1 MALGFR
7 DCCNQYNYFYVSGIP
22 ATVSEFE
29 TYYIETTQGVN
40 ICATY
45 VEVPVLNYLPP
56 TYNLNQMTQYSS
68 CDTCTQEYVC
78 PTQESIF
85 VPKYGAGVIATASDC
100 ELKTI
105 FPLYVECR
113 PTQPT
118 ISNETGGEISLY
130 VNGGTVPY
138 SFTNGDTL
146 VAIQPIGLPDGSV
159 YTLQTGLG
167 SGTYNY
173 IVNDL
178 QSDYIVPISCVLSP
192 PPAYLNANCNSTNVS
207 IWGAN
212 DGVLNL
218 NIDGGTSPYVVVL
231 TGATQTLPIEGLTAG
246 TYSFTVS
253 DSGIGDN
260 YQSLTVICTI
270 TQPDRIIY
278 PEYLC
283 LTTNICD
290 TTFSLTFVSA
300 GTQNYRALYN
310 CINPTTVGLS
320 TLLLYWDNGWRTSQ
334 EDVTSTPQWSTS
346 CGLQMNLPIYFIQSS
361 NSVQPTG
368 LWSAYGAFTNAKNT
382 QITEGSCPP
391 ALAII
396 AVNNACIPAKGSAIV
411 SPSSGV
417 PPYVFYY
424 SSGTNT
430 VGPVES
436 TVINNLN
443 SGTYSVYTV
452 DSTGTESLPQT
463 FVVENQNPITVTLN
477 GDCPI
482 IDSLVNSGGPNT
494 IKNASCHVHSDI
506 TPSWTDADIYVLG
519 RIKVIVLL
527 ETKLAS
533 NGLPS
538 LGQMT
543 YNLNPSGSTSTT
555 NGITT
560 GIFDNTTPTDTG
572 WIAGSCTS
580 SPACNCGNGGGNAGR
595 IYTRTI
601 TYLSNLITINNGTEI
616 YFDMVTSIQNK
627 ITTEGCA
634 PYIKYT
640 STPSL
645 VNLSVQ
651 QGCAFISPTNPM
663 YNYYQKL
670 TAGFVWNEFAEPQPA
685 CPQPLPPPQT

>member
-138 SFTNGDTL
+138 SFINGDTL

-159 YTLQTGLG
+159 YTLQTGLS

-178 QSDYIVPISCVLSP
+178 QSDYIIPVSCVLSP
-192 PPAYLNANCNSTNVS
+192 PPAYLSANCNSTNVS

-231 TGATQTLPIEGLTAG
+231 TGATQTLPVEGLTAG

-260 YQSLTVICTI
+260 YQSLAVSCII
-270 TQPDRIIY
+270 TQPNRIIY
-278 PEYLC
+278 PQYLC
-283 LTTNICD
+283 LTTTICD

-310 CINPTTVGLS
+310 CVNPTTVGLS
-320 TLLLYWDNGWRTSQ
+320 TLSLYWDNGWRTSQ
-334 EDVTSTPQWSTS
+334 EDVTSTPQWATY

-396 AVNNACIPAKGSAIV
+396 AVNNACRPAKGSAIV

-430 VGPVES
+430 VGPVDS

-463 FVVENQNPITVTLN
+463 FVIENNNPIGINLEGT
-477 GDCPI
+477 CPI
-482 IDSLVNSGGPNT
+482 IDSFVHTGTLT
-494 IKNASCHVHSDI
+494 TTKNASSHVHSNI
-506 TPSWTDADIYVLG
+506 TPSWTNSDINVVG
-519 RIKVIVLL
+519 KIQVIVLL
-527 ETKLAS
+527 EAKLG
-533 NGLPS
+533 NVGLPS
-538 LGQMT
+538 LGLMT
-543 YNLNPSGSTSTT
+543 YNLNPSGSTYTT
-555 NGITT
+555 NGITI
-560 GIFDNTTPTDTG
+560 GAFDDTVPTDTG
-572 WIAGSCTS
+572 WVAGSCTTS
-580 SPACNCGNGGGNAGR
+580 AACNCSNGGGNAGR

-601 TYLSNLITINNGTEI
+601 TYLSNLITINNTTEI
-616 YFDMVTSIQNK
+616 YFDMVASIVNPMK
-627 ITTEGCA
+627 VEGCG
-634 PYIKYT
+634 PSIKYT
-640 STPSL
+640 CTPSM
-645 VNLSVQ
+645 VNLSVR
-651 QGCAFISPTNPM
+651 QGCASIQPTDSM
-663 YNYYQKL
+663 YTYHQKVAAQSVNYQ
-670 TAGFVWNEFAEPQPA
+670 EFQPQPA